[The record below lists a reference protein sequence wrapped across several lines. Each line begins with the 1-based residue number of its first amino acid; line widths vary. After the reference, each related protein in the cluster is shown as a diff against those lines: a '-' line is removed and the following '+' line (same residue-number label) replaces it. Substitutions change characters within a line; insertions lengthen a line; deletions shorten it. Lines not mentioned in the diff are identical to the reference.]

1 MGYNR
6 NKNKTKQAQI
16 ADWQYKSTQSD
27 ESQSAVKYIGQ
38 QPQTVIDQWKAKHGN
53 VYAIKTENKEIFYV
67 RSPKIQE
74 IEAYQPLLQQSKF
87 ITYNIGLFKT
97 CYLGGAPIP
106 DNEATLQSIAG
117 QMMKTVEVVVSEV
130 EKL

>member
-1 MGYNR
+1 MGNYQKPR
-6 NKNKTKQAQI
+6 NAKPTSKNTSNAEAHKTLWKGEQ
-16 ADWQYKSTQSD
+16 
-27 ESQSAVKYIGQ
+27 SQS
-38 QPQTVIDQWKAKHGN
+38 VIEDWKRKHGN
-53 VYAIKTENKEIFYV
+53 VYAIKTENNEVFYV

-106 DNEATLQSIAG
+106 TDEPTLQSIAS

>member
-1 MGYNR
+1 MEYN
-6 NKNKTKQAQI
+6 
-16 ADWQYKSTQSD
+16 
-27 ESQSAVKYIGQ
+27 GQ
-38 QPQTVIDQWKAKHGN
+38 QNSVVIDRWKTEHGS
-53 VYAIKTENKEIFYV
+53 VYAIKTEKKDIFYV

-97 CYLGGAPIP
+97 CYLGGAPVP
-106 DNEATLQSIAG
+106 NDEATLKSIAT

>member
-1 MGYNR
+1 MSNHNR
-6 NKNKTKQAQI
+6 NKNNPTQARP
-16 ADWQYKSTQSD
+16 
-27 ESQSAVKYIGQ
+27 SALEYNGQ
-38 QPQTVIDQWKAKHGN
+38 QHKAVTDRWKAEHGS
-53 VYAIKTENKEIFYV
+53 VYAIKTEKKDIFYV

-74 IEAYQPLLQQSKF
+74 IEAYQPLLQESKF

-106 DNEATLQSIAG
+106 TDEATLKSIAG
-117 QMMKTVEVVVSEV
+117 QMMKTVEVVVAEV

>member
-1 MGYNR
+1 MGNYNKNR
-6 NKNKTKQAQI
+6 NRQHVQNTADKVPTNDATGQEVFKGKQ
-16 ADWQYKSTQSD
+16 TP
-27 ESQSAVKYIGQ
+27 AVIEN
-38 QPQTVIDQWKAKHGN
+38 WKRTHGN
-53 VYAIKTENKEIFYV
+53 VYQIKTEKGEYFYV

-97 CYLGGAPIP
+97 CYLGGASIP
-106 DNEATLQSIAG
+106 SDEATLSSIAG
-117 QMMKTVEVVVSEV
+117 QMMKTVETVASEV

>member
-1 MGYNR
+1 MGNYQ
-6 NKNKTKQAQI
+6 KKHKQNAKAVAENTSNDEAYKATFKGEQNTSVI
-16 ADWQYKSTQSD
+16 EDWKR
-27 ESQSAVKYIGQ
+27 
-38 QPQTVIDQWKAKHGN
+38 KHGN
-53 VYAIKTENKEIFYV
+53 VYAIKTEGKAIFYV
-67 RSPKIQE
+67 RTPKIKE
-74 IEAYQPLLQQSKF
+74 IEAFQPLLQQSKF

-106 DNEATLQSIAG
+106 TDEATLSSIAG